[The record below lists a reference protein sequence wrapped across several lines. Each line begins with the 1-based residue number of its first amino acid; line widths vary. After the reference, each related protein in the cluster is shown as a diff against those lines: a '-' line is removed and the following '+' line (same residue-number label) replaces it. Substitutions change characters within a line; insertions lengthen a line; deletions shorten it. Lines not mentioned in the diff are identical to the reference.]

1 MKKSELFQ
9 KAAQISIDVL
19 QRNQDL
25 IDERVNKTFSSSE
38 EDTAISLV
46 DAVGRA
52 VALTITLAPDLS
64 AAITAQM
71 LIDLGLVE
79 IEDDE

>member
-1 MKKSELFQ
+1 M
-9 KAAQISIDVL
+9 
-19 QRNQDL
+19 
-25 IDERVNKTFSSSE
+25 FSSSE